1 MPEPE
6 MPEPEVPAPEMPER
20 EVAEPEMPEPGPSEP
35 GRSEPG
41 RSEATGSEP
50 AGLGPEAPQ
59 RGGRRTRLYAL
70 TDGRTAAPHTVL
82 TMDTTITAAVGAEAQ
97 GALPTEWQA
106 VLAMCARPGGL
117 AVAEIA
123 ARMRIRLTPMTLLLG
138 ELADRGL
145 IHHRPPLQGAET
157 TNVHMLMRIR
167 DNLAR
172 I

>member
-6 MPEPEVPAPEMPER
+6 EGSG
-20 EVAEPEMPEPGPSEP
+20 AETPGPVRPEASEP
-35 GRSEPG
+35 D
-41 RSEATGSEP
+41 
-50 AGLGPEAPQ
+50 APQ
-59 RGGRRTRLYAL
+59 RGGGRRTRLYAL

-97 GALPTEWQA
+97 SGLPTEWQA
-106 VLAMCARPGGL
+106 VLSMCARPGGL
-117 AVAEIA
+117 AVAEVA

>member
-1 MPEPE
+1 M
-6 MPEPEVPAPEMPER
+6 ADAER
-20 EVAEPEMPEPGPSEP
+20 PGAQTPGPVRPEASE
-35 GRSEPG
+35 
-41 RSEATGSEP
+41 
-50 AGLGPEAPQ
+50 PEAPQ
-59 RGGRRTRLYAL
+59 RAGGRRTRLYAL
-70 TDGRTAAPHTVL
+70 TDGRTAAPQTVL
-82 TMDTTITAAVGAEAQ
+82 TMDTTITAAAGTEAR
-97 GALPTEWQA
+97 GGLPTEWQA
-106 VLAMCARPGGL
+106 VLAMCDRPGGL

>member
-6 MPEPEVPAPEMPER
+6 PETPEPE
-20 EVAEPEMPEPGPSEP
+20 
-35 GRSEPG
+35 RSEP
-41 RSEATGSEP
+41 EASEP
-50 AGLGPEAPQ
+50 EVSEPEVSEPEVSERGELQ
-59 RGGRRTRLYAL
+59 RGSRRRTRLYAL
-70 TDGRTAAPHTVL
+70 TDGRTAAPQTVL
-82 TMDTTITAAVGAEAQ
+82 TMDTTITAAVGADAQ
-97 GALPTEWQA
+97 GGLPTEWQA
-106 VLAMCARPGGL
+106 VLAMCAPPGGL

-145 IHHRPPLQGAET
+145 IHHQPPLQGAET

>member
-6 MPEPEVPAPEMPER
+6 MSEPERPESPASDSPASESETSETEPSAR
-20 EVAEPEMPEPGPSEP
+20 ETSEEP
-35 GRSEPG
+35 R
-41 RSEATGSEP
+41 
-50 AGLGPEAPQ
+50 
-59 RGGRRTRLYAL
+59 RGGRRRTRLYAL

-82 TMDTTITAAVGAEAQ
+82 TMDTTITAAVGAE
-97 GALPTEWQA
+97 GRGGLPTEWQA
-106 VLAMCARPGGL
+106 VLAMCAPPGGL

-145 IHHRPPLQGAET
+145 IHHQPPLQGAET